1 MDDIFGFDQVV
12 NNNGNNEDKETKK
25 NKNNNNKKKKNG
37 FEVFGLSE
45 PVLQGIKSKGYKFP
59 TPIQQKSIP
68 IIMSGRDVV
77 AMARTGSGKTAAFLI
92 PLFELLKCEHS
103 SKVGVRALIIAP
115 TRELVLQ
122 THRFIKDLVGNTT
135 NLRSCT
141 LVGGDSMDNQFSA
154 LANNPDI
161 IVASPGRL
169 LHIIAETGISLKAVQ
184 YVVFDEADKMF
195 EMGFQDQ
202 VYEIISKIPSNRQT
216 VLFSATLPSVL
227 AEFAKAG
234 LKNPELI
241 RLDTDVKLSENLK
254 LSYFTVRSQ
263 EKEAALIYILREVVD
278 QQKLT
283 IVFASTR
290 HHVDYL
296 YNMLTKLDFEATT
309 VYGSMDQ
316 QARKDNLQ
324 KFKSGKAKILIVTDV
339 AARGID
345 IPALDNVI
353 NYDFPAKPKLFVHR
367 VGRAAR
373 AGRSGQA
380 ISLVAPDEIP
390 YMIDLHL
397 FLGRPLMNKKE
408 DFDSNK
414 DEGKEEETKDNTNT
428 ELELQKK
435 LESSKDDTNNKKDKR
450 SKSQKRK
457 DRPFDNGFF
466 GSLPQTVIDTECE
479 EVNKLLKND
488 KALES
493 EKQVCERAFKLYA
506 KTREL
511 ASAESVR
518 RAKLL
523 EILIHPFI
531 QWKLGINDQDIIEKQ
546 VDMLNR
552 IKNYRP
558 STTVL
563 ELGDQGSERAEVMR
577 QRRIFR
583 GNLKAFKT
591 NQASSSSDKEDI
603 SNETSVAH
611 MDAINDQISKPK
623 DRDDD
628 FELRT
633 VKEINKM
640 KEELIKK
647 KKKNPLADILM
658 DQKKQNSRFFKL
670 SSQANKKGYNMMD
683 DETKNLKDFKDKQF
697 YLSYTRDNPSKEA
710 EERGY
715 SVNAENKPTITSVIE
730 NEKPVERIEDMVLDL
745 VAEDREQLN
754 KQKRTQLKWDRKKK
768 KYVRV
773 HLEPGQQIGANG
785 KIKTESGAILNKKDL
800 KKADYYQKWRQKTN
814 ARIQRIGEEEE
825 ETNVAP
831 VKNQHV
837 GKLAPAVPTN
847 GNDES
852 SENRGRKRG
861 REPKNELK
869 NEAQVKKQRREKEKR
884 KHVEETREKIKKM
897 GYKRVKSQ
905 LHRDSLAHSFL
916 RWSFCL
922 FVYGFL
928 SSTVCAQDEHTPND
942 STSKPQ

>member
-241 RLDTDVKLSENLK
+241 RLDTDVKLSKNLK

-905 LHRDSLAHSFL
+905 LHREGMEKA
-916 RWSFCL
+916 RAKIE
-922 FVYGFL
+922 
-928 SSTVCAQDEHTPND
+928 AQQAFAKNARLKIRLINI
-942 STSKPQ
+942 SKKGGRKKR